1 MMPPRLPARARSLKN
16 KLTLTF
22 GGITALAFAVIFFY
36 VVPQLQSNLESQRLG
51 DLSRA
56 AEASSGPLEN
66 VVDQNIEL
74 DALEALVR
82 TVGDNADAQVTVL
95 STYSSDGRPVLNR
108 VADSLETTPA
118 DEDYTVAARAAA
130 SGRVARGASGERDGR
145 VAQVARPIVVR
156 GRIEWVVL
164 YTRSLEDTSDSVA
177 LVRAEVLGAG
187 VVALIVALLGGYL
200 LAHSLAR
207 RVNRIEK
214 AAGEVAAGNFIDP
227 LPIDSSDEL
236 GELTRTFNEMQEQLA
251 RVDRVRREFIANASH
266 ELRTPIFS
274 LGGFLEL
281 LEDEE
286 LDDDTRRQFVR
297 AMREQIE
304 RLQKLAVDLLDL
316 SKLDAGSIEI
326 NPEETDLSELA
337 RDVAQEFTPAAAR
350 HGGGLDVRL
359 PTGRVEAWCDPQRV
373 TQIMRIL
380 VDNALRHTPEGTP
393 VTVIANRDNGHAE
406 FAVADAGH
414 GVDGAS
420 ADQLFERFYT
430 ADAARGSGLGL
441 AIARE
446 LAERM
451 EGEIRLVSRP
461 GSTVFTLALP
471 SADPSND
478 GTAP

>member
-1 MMPPRLPARARSLKN
+1 MTVRSLKN

-22 GGITALAFAVIFFY
+22 GAITALAFAVIFFY
-36 VVPQLQSNLESQRLG
+36 VVPQLQSNLESQRLR

-56 AEASSGPLEN
+56 AEASSGPLGN
-66 VVDQNIEL
+66 VVDQDIDL

-82 TVGDNADAQVTVL
+82 TVGDNADAEVTVL
-95 STYSSDGRPVLNR
+95 SSYSSEGRPVLNR
-108 VADSLETTPA
+108 VADSLESTQPN
-118 DEDYTVAARAAA
+118 EEYSVAGSAA
-130 SGRVARGASGERDGR
+130 SSGRTASGARGEGNGR
-145 VAQVARPIVVR
+145 VAQVARPILVR
-156 GRIEWVVL
+156 GRVEWVVL

-177 LVRAEVLGAG
+177 LVRNEVLGAG

-200 LAHSLAR
+200 ISRSLAR
-207 RVNRIEK
+207 RVNRIEE
-214 AAGEVAAGNFIDP
+214 AARDVAAGNFIDP
-227 LPIDSSDEL
+227 QPIDSSDEL

-274 LGGFLEL
+274 LGGFAEL

-286 LDDDTRRQFVR
+286 LDDGTRRQFVR
-297 AMREQIE
+297 AMRGQIE

-326 NPEETDLSELA
+326 NPEETDLGELA
-337 RDVAQEFTPAAAR
+337 RDVAHEFSPAAIR
-350 HGGGLDVRL
+350 RGGGLDVRL
-359 PTGRVEAWCDPQRV
+359 PEGHVEAWCDPQRV

-393 VTVIANRDNGHAE
+393 VTVTANRDNGHAE
-406 FAVADAGH
+406 FAVADAGP
-414 GVDGAS
+414 GVDGES

-451 EGEIRLVSRP
+451 NGEIRLASRP
-461 GSTVFTLALP
+461 GNTVFTLALP
-471 SADPSND
+471 SAVPSDPAS
-478 GTAP
+478 TS

>member
-1 MMPPRLPARARSLKN
+1 MTVRSLKN

-22 GGITALAFAVIFFY
+22 GAITALAFAVIFFY
-36 VVPQLQSNLESQRLG
+36 VVPQLQSNLESQRLR

-56 AEASSGPLEN
+56 AEASSGPLGN
-66 VVDQNIEL
+66 VVDQDIDL

-82 TVGDNADAQVTVL
+82 TVGDNADAEVTVL
-95 STYSSDGRPVLNR
+95 SSYSSEGRPVLNR
-108 VADSLETTPA
+108 VADSLESTQPN
-118 DEDYTVAARAAA
+118 EEYSVAGSAA
-130 SGRVARGASGERDGR
+130 SSGRTASGARGEGNGR
-145 VAQVARPIVVR
+145 VAQVARPILVR
-156 GRIEWVVL
+156 GRVEWVVL

-177 LVRAEVLGAG
+177 LVRNEVLGAG

-200 LAHSLAR
+200 ISRSLAR
-207 RVNRIEK
+207 RVNRIEE
-214 AAGEVAAGNFIDP
+214 AAR
-227 LPIDSSDEL
+227 DEL

-274 LGGFLEL
+274 LGGFAEL

-286 LDDDTRRQFVR
+286 LDDGTRRQFVR
-297 AMREQIE
+297 AMRGQIE

-326 NPEETDLSELA
+326 NPEETDLGELA
-337 RDVAQEFTPAAAR
+337 RDVAHEFSPAAIR
-350 HGGGLDVRL
+350 RGGGLDVRL
-359 PTGRVEAWCDPQRV
+359 PEGHVEAWCDPQRV

-393 VTVIANRDNGHAE
+393 VTVTANRDNGHAE
-406 FAVADAGH
+406 FAVADAGP
-414 GVDGAS
+414 GVDGES

-451 EGEIRLVSRP
+451 NGEIRLASRP
-461 GSTVFTLALP
+461 GNTVFTLALP
-471 SADPSND
+471 SAVPSDPAS
-478 GTAP
+478 TS

>member
-1 MMPPRLPARARSLKN
+1 VKAPRPSVRSLKN
-16 KLTLTF
+16 KLTLAF
-22 GGITALAFAVIFFY
+22 GGITALAFTVIFFY
-36 VVPQLQSNLESQRLG
+36 VVPQLQSNLEAQRLR

-56 AEASSGPLEN
+56 AEASVGPLEN
-66 VVDQNIEL
+66 VVDQNIGEKDL
-74 DALEALVR
+74 IDLAR
-82 TVGDNADAQVTVL
+82 TVGDNADAQVIVL
-95 STYSSDGRPVLNR
+95 STYSSDGRPVFAP
-108 VADSLETTPA
+108 VAESETTPSPN
-118 DEDYTVAARAAA
+118 EDFRLAGRAAQTRRTA
-130 SGRVARGASGERDGR
+130 VGARGEGNRR
-145 VAQVARPIVVR
+145 VAQVARPIFVR
-156 GRIEWVVL
+156 GRLSWVVL
-164 YTRSLEDTSDSVA
+164 YTSSLEDTSDSVA
-177 LVRAEVLGAG
+177 LVRNEVLGAA
-187 VVALIVALLGGYL
+187 VIALIVALLGGYL
-200 LAHSLAR
+200 LARSLAR

-214 AAGEVAAGNFIDP
+214 AACEVAAGNFIEP
-227 LPIDSSDEL
+227 LPIDSNDEL

-274 LGGFLEL
+274 LGGFAEL

-297 AMREQIE
+297 AMRGQIE

-326 NPEETDLSELA
+326 NPEETDLGELA
-337 RDVAQEFTPAAAR
+337 REVAHEFTPAAAR
-350 HGGGLDVRL
+350 RGGGLDVRL
-359 PTGRVEAWCDPQRV
+359 PEGHVEAWCDPQRV

-393 VTVIANRDNGHAE
+393 VTVTANRDNGHAE
-406 FAVADAGH
+406 FAVADAGP
-414 GVDGAS
+414 GLDGAS

-451 EGEIRLVSRP
+451 DGEIRLASRP

-471 SADPSND
+471 SAVSSDAAS
-478 GTAP
+478 TS

>member
-1 MMPPRLPARARSLKN
+1 VKTPRVSLRSLKN

-36 VVPQLQSNLESQRLG
+36 VVPQLQSNLESQRLR

-66 VVDQNIEL
+66 VVDQNIDEE
-74 DALEALVR
+74 ALEALVR

-95 STYSSDGRPVLNR
+95 STYSSDGRPVFNR
-108 VADSLETTPA
+108 VADSLESTPTN
-118 DEDYTVAARAAA
+118 EDYRVAERAANSGRMA
-130 SGRVARGASGERDGR
+130 SGARGDGGARD
-145 VAQVARPIVVR
+145 AQVAQPIVVR
-156 GRIEWVVL
+156 GRVEWVVL

-177 LVRAEVLGAG
+177 LVRNEVLGAG

-200 LAHSLAR
+200 IARSLAL
-207 RVNRIEK
+207 RVNRIEQ
-214 AAGEVAAGNFIDP
+214 AACEVAAGKFIEP
-227 LPIDSSDEL
+227 LPIDSNDEL

-274 LGGFLEL
+274 LGGFAEL

-286 LDDDTRRQFVR
+286 LDDDTRRQFVH
-297 AMREQIE
+297 AMRGQIE

-326 NPEETDLSELA
+326 NPEETDLGELA
-337 RDVAQEFTPAAAR
+337 REVAHEFSPAATR
-350 HGGGLDVRL
+350 RGGGLDVRL
-359 PTGRVEAWCDPQRV
+359 PEGHVEAWCDPQRV

-393 VTVIANRDNGHAE
+393 VTVTANQDNGHAE
-406 FAVADAGH
+406 FAVADAGP
-414 GVDGAS
+414 GVDVAS

-451 EGEIRLVSRP
+451 EGEIRLASRP

-471 SADPSND
+471 SPVPTAAESPS
-478 GTAP
+478 

>member
-1 MMPPRLPARARSLKN
+1 VTVRSLKN

-22 GGITALAFAVIFFY
+22 GAITALAFAVIFFY
-36 VVPQLQSNLESQRLG
+36 VVPQLQSNLESQRLR

-56 AEASSGPLEN
+56 AEASSGPLGN
-66 VVDQNIEL
+66 VVDQDIDL

-82 TVGDNADAQVTVL
+82 TVGDNADAEVTVL
-95 STYSSDGRPVLNR
+95 SSYSSEGRPVLNR
-108 VADSLETTPA
+108 VADSLESTQPN
-118 DEDYTVAARAAA
+118 EEYSVAGSAA
-130 SGRVARGASGERDGR
+130 SSGRTASGARGEGNGR
-145 VAQVARPIVVR
+145 VAQVARPILVR
-156 GRIEWVVL
+156 GRVEWVVL

-177 LVRAEVLGAG
+177 LVRNEVLGAG

-200 LAHSLAR
+200 ISRSLAR
-207 RVNRIEK
+207 RVNRIEE
-214 AAGEVAAGNFIDP
+214 AAR
-227 LPIDSSDEL
+227 DEL

-274 LGGFLEL
+274 LGGFAEL

-286 LDDDTRRQFVR
+286 LDDGTRRQFVR
-297 AMREQIE
+297 AMRGQIE

-326 NPEETDLSELA
+326 NPEETDLGELA
-337 RDVAQEFTPAAAR
+337 RDVAHEFSPAAIR
-350 HGGGLDVRL
+350 RGGGLDVRL
-359 PTGRVEAWCDPQRV
+359 PEGHVEAWCDPQRV

-393 VTVIANRDNGHAE
+393 VTVTANRDNGHAE
-406 FAVADAGH
+406 FAVADAGP
-414 GVDGAS
+414 GVDGES

-451 EGEIRLVSRP
+451 NGEIRLASRP
-461 GSTVFTLALP
+461 GNTVFTLALP
-471 SADPSND
+471 SAVPSDPAS
-478 GTAP
+478 TS